1 MIFKQTLLNITDS
14 TNIKWLRTFHLYRG
28 FSRKVSYP
36 GFFIKGS
43 ARVLRAVGFNKSLSK
58 LKLFK
63 KGAIVKVLLT
73 SSKFRITK
81 LSGTSII
88 KTTNSGL
95 ILKKKFEFRAKYFYG
110 FNNSTIKRKKITAMY
125 RFTI

>member
-1 MIFKQTLLNITDS
+1 MIFKQTFLNISDS

-43 ARVLRAVGFNKSLSK
+43 ARVLRSVGFNKSLSK

-73 SSKFRITK
+73 SSKFRVSK
-81 LSGTSII
+81 LNGAKVI
-88 KTTNSGL
+88 KTTNNGL

-110 FNNSTIKRKKITAMY
+110 FNNSSIKRKKIISMY
-125 RFTI
+125 RFAI